1 MRLSD
6 GGLDAIK
13 AREGVVLEM
22 YRDSANLP
30 TIGVGHLLTRDELRS
45 GKLGDEDAVD
55 WRDGISA
62 ETADELLRHDVEA
75 AEAAV
80 GDNVIQV
87 PLTQYQY
94 DALVSLAFNIG
105 ANAFRRSTLVRLLN
119 QGDYLAVPDQ
129 FRRWVFSAG
138 VRDPVLV
145 KRREDEIKQ
154 WSNE

>member
-80 GDNVIQV
+80 SSCVDV
-87 PLTQYQY
+87 PLTPYQY

-105 ANAFRRSTLVRLLN
+105 ANAFRKSTLVRLLN
-119 QGDYLAVPDQ
+119 QCDYLAVPDQ

-138 VRDPVLV
+138 VRDPILV
-145 KRREDEIKQ
+145 KRREDEIRQ
-154 WSNE
+154 WDNA

>member
-1 MRLSD
+1 LSD
-6 GGLDAIK
+6 RGLDAIK

-30 TIGVGHLLTRDELRS
+30 TIGVGHLLTKDELRS
-45 GKLGDEDAVD
+45 GKLLEKD
-55 WRDGISA
+55 WRNGITA
-62 ETADELLRHDVEA
+62 ETADELLRHDAEA

-80 GDNVIQV
+80 GDNVVQV

-105 ANAFRRSTLVRLLN
+105 ANAFRKSTLVRLLN
-119 QGDYLAVPDQ
+119 SGDYLAVPDQ

-138 VRDPVLV
+138 VRDPILV
-145 KRREDEIKQ
+145 QRRESEIKQ
-154 WSNE
+154 WNNE